1 LGVIW
6 LSDKSLVQKV
16 LRGETEAYDLLVRR
30 WEKKLFNFAYRL
42 TGDREDALD
51 IAQES
56 FTRAFEQI
64 QRLKDTEKFPHWL
77 FRIARNCWISHF
89 RSNQL
94 ASTEPLANES
104 EEGPSI
110 EELLTE
116 HVTVL
121 VDSGQRFELHELRL
135 ALAKALATLPTEQRE
150 TVVLKVFEGMKF
162 SEIAEIVECPV
173 STVKSRLYLG
183 LNQLKKILT
192 ERPRGKT

>member
-1 LGVIW
+1 MGVIW

-16 LRGETEAYDLLVRR
+16 LRGETDAYDLLVRR

-42 TGDREDALD
+42 TGDREEALD

-64 QRLKDTEKFPHWL
+64 QRLKDAEKFPHWL
-77 FRIARNCWISHF
+77 FRIARNCWISNF
-89 RSNQL
+89 RSNQS
-94 ASTEPLANES
+94 AFTESLTSAS

-110 EELLTE
+110 EELLTD
-116 HVTVL
+116 HVAVP
-121 VDSGQRFELHELRL
+121 VEGGHRFELNELRL
-135 ALAKALATLPTEQRE
+135 VLAKALDTLPAEQRE
-150 TVVLKVFEGMKF
+150 TVVLKIFEGMKF

-183 LNQLKKILT
+183 LNQLRKIFT
-192 ERPRGKT
+192 ERPRGTT

>member
-1 LGVIW
+1 MGVIW

-30 WEKKLFNFAYRL
+30 WEKKLFNFALRL
-42 TGDREDALD
+42 TGDREEALD

-64 QRLKDTEKFPHWL
+64 RRLKDAEKFPQWL
-77 FRIARNCWISHF
+77 FRIARNCWISNF

-94 ASTEPLANES
+94 AFAEPLTNAF
-104 EEGPSI
+104 EGEPAI
-110 EELLTE
+110 EDLLTE
-116 HVTVL
+116 HVAVPF
-121 VDSGQRFELHELRL
+121 GGGRRFELNELRL
-135 ALAKALATLPTEQRE
+135 ILARALDTLPAEQRE
-150 TVVLKVFEGMKF
+150 TVVLKIFEGMKF

-183 LNQLKKILT
+183 LNQLRKILT
-192 ERPRGKT
+192 NRPRGTT